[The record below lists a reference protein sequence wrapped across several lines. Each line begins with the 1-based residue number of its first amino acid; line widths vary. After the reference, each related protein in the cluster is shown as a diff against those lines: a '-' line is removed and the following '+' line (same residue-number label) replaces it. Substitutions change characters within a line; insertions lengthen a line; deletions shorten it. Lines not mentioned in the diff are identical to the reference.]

1 MKIKTIRTR
10 LDNVEE
16 FDKQLNEAL
25 ENGYQLAHR
34 GLVPGFR
41 LDGGRYLHNMLY
53 AELVL
58 PDPAPDPEPETI
70 DPFQALHI
78 VKAACLAHKEPCNAC
93 PMIDWCR
100 QLDNCNDPTDWE
112 LPEVEQ

>member
-1 MKIKTIRTR
+1 MKIKTITGSGPYT
-10 LDNVEE
+10 
-16 FDKQLNEAL
+16 FDEAVNKAIA
-25 ENGYQLAHR
+25 NGYQLVR
-34 GLVPGFR
+34 RDVLVSTVKPE
-41 LDGGRYLHNMLY
+41 DSILY

-58 PDPAPDPEPETI
+58 PEPAPEPETI

-112 LPEVEQ
+112 LPEVGQ